1 MLPLGNHGCVLW
13 FKLPSLSESN
23 LHLCSPLG
31 TITLYSG
38 VGEGEEDG
46 RSGKNV
52 RSPLFPFTAALSRS
66 SVERAGQSLSPRP
79 SPPPFLS
86 DQMLTAQKR
95 ARETDVGSDGD
106 DAKFRVKLLNI
117 PRNGVRQCTESFC
130 PKGIYQ

>member
-1 MLPLGNHGCVLW
+1 MLSLGNHGCVLW

-52 RSPLFPFTAALSRS
+52 RSPLFPFTAALSLARQLS
-66 SVERAGQSLSPRP
+66 WTVSLSAALAATV
-79 SPPPFLS
+79 S
-86 DQMLTAQKR
+86 
-95 ARETDVGSDGD
+95 
-106 DAKFRVKLLNI
+106 
-117 PRNGVRQCTESFC
+117 
-130 PKGIYQ
+130 